1 LLRKSSV
8 KKRILLVEDNMDM
21 RELVSNGLTALG
33 YEVMVARNGREAVEL
48 ATAQLPDLLV
58 MDIMLPDMNGL
69 EVTSQIRKN
78 PKTKGIPVLAAT
90 ARVLPADREKCLESG
105 CDGYIAKPFRLKE
118 LRAAIDKLLTDRN

>member
-1 LLRKSSV
+1 
-8 KKRILLVEDNMDM
+8 MDM

>member
-1 LLRKSSV
+1 M